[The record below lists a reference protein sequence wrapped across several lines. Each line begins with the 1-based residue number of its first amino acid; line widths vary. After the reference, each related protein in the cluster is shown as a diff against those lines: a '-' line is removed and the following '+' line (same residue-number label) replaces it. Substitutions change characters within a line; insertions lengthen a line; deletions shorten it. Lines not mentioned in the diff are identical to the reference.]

1 MNVNASLNKNLVSVL
16 SLAQM
21 KNSWGCSQDLAVAAC
36 DIMDVITFG
45 KASRNTGSP
54 FEFQEKYVCSLTSG
68 YYLDVLQLKTM
79 I

>member
-45 KASRNTGSP
+45 KASRNTG
-54 FEFQEKYVCSLTSG
+54 VSL
-68 YYLDVLQLKTM
+68 
-79 I
+79 